1 MSPANLTTGLLISFV
16 TRAVFVKSMN
26 GERRPTDFMQ
36 ANNSVIQ
43 EEDSLKK
50 TEDPTLLSRAPEILL
65 VVGFQAVLPSYLSG
79 ESHLKAEAEI
89 HLRRQIGGNE
99 LVNASL
105 LNDA

>member
-65 VVGFQAVLPSYLSG
+65 VVGFQAVLPSYLSR